1 MTHHLT
7 QKEEM
12 LLQDQKSHEEVCIA
26 KYKEY
31 ANQVSDPN
39 LKQLLNIYAK
49 EEEQHLD
56 TINQM
61 LQSHSF
67 QAQGSGQTGADI
79 QALTAESQ
87 QSNQQ
92 DATMLNDLLMTEKY
106 VSDTYNTAVFEFK
119 DSTMRQALNHIQRE
133 EQQHGEGLFNYMYN
147 NGMYTIE

>member
-12 LLQDQKSHEEVCIA
+12 LLQDQKSHEEICIA
-26 KYKEY
+26 KYREY
-31 ANQVSDPN
+31 ANQVSDPK
-39 LKQLLNIYAK
+39 LKQLLNNYAK

-67 QAQGSGQTGADI
+67 QVQGQGQRGSDMT
-79 QALTAESQ
+79 LTSASQ

-92 DATMLNDLLMTEKY
+92 DKVLLEDLLMTEKY

-119 DSTMRQALNHIQRE
+119 DSNMRQALNHIQSE
-133 EQQHGEGLFNYMYN
+133 EQQHGEGLFNYMNN
-147 NGMYTIE
+147 NGMYNVE